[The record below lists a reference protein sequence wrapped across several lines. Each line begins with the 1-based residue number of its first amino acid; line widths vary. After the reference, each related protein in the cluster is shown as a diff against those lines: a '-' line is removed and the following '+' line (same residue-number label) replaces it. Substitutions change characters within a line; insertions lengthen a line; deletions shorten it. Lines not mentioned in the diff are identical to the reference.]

1 MQTFAVWLSM
11 LLVFMLLMMYVCVY
25 SEDLL
30 DDDSTQRLI
39 CSGKHGSRSYGTASV
54 SSNSR
59 CHSTKVQQ
67 VVYHMQTVCCC
78 RMSVFCAL
86 VRWLDIL
93 PEHDVCLLCF
103 GKVARHIA
111 RTWCLSSVLWWLD
124 ILREHDVCLLCFGKV
139 ARHIAR
145 TWCLGGQN
153 MVTASF

>member
-54 SSNSR
+54 GSNSR

-93 PEHDVCLLCF
+93 PEHGNCIILVFSQLN
-103 GKVARHIA
+103 HI
-111 RTWCLSSVLWWLD
+111 
-124 ILREHDVCLLCFGKV
+124 
-139 ARHIAR
+139 
-145 TWCLGGQN
+145 
-153 MVTASF
+153 